1 MNNLIRCNSDNKDFQ
16 NLVKELDIDLAIRD
30 GDDHAFYH
38 QFNKINSLQH
48 VIVAYESSTAVG
60 CGAIKEFSSDT
71 MEIKRMFVL
80 PQNRGKG
87 IASLILTAL
96 ETWSLE
102 LNHQICILETGKM
115 QPEAIRLYEKNN
127 YFKIPN
133 YGQYTNIENSL
144 CFKKY
149 LIKQ

>member
-16 NLVKELDIDLAIRD
+16 DLVKELDIDLAIRD

-48 VIVAYESSTAVG
+48 VIVAYESSIAVG

-87 IASLILTAL
+87 IACL
-96 ETWSLE
+96 
-102 LNHQICILETGKM
+102 
-115 QPEAIRLYEKNN
+115 LYTSDAADERSSVDLGGRRIIKK
-127 YFKIPN
+127 KI
-133 YGQYTNIENSL
+133 TTEDE
-144 CFKKY
+144 
-149 LIKQ
+149 

>member
-30 GDDHAFYH
+30 GNDHAFYH

-48 VIVAYESSTAVG
+48 VIVAYASSTAVG

-80 PQNRGKG
+80 PQYRGKG

-96 ETWSLE
+96 ENWSLE
-102 LNHQICILETGKM
+102 LNHQTCILETGIK

-133 YGQYTNIENSL
+133 YGQYANIENSL